1 MKRTLKNVFSP
12 SLCFV
17 ILRCPYAYGCLNKS
31 GTVEKSFF
39 VIPKPINE
47 EGKKRRFYLP
57 PNRGFLRSV
66 FIGRQ
71 LTPPLLRQESMHNAT
86 LGPV

>member
-57 PNRGFLRSV
+57 PNRGFLRSSLYRKTV
-66 FIGRQ
+66 NAAPF
-71 LTPPLLRQESMHNAT
+71 TPRVHA
-86 LGPV
+86 